1 MTTAWE
7 AGIDLLAAHAVKTLP
22 PSRSR
27 PCRPRGQDPAALG
40 GRYVAVNTDA
50 GMRIPFVIIASLAV
64 IGPGL
69 STPSFA
75 QQSTPAGAANPLPQ
89 AEASPDDIEGGKMFA
104 TTCGFCHQD
113 GGRHAGRGPKLSKSE
128 RSDEYIVER
137 IKKGKVGAMPA
148 YGSVFTDGQ
157 IIAILAYIRGLD
169 D

>member
-1 MTTAWE
+1 
-7 AGIDLLAAHAVKTLP
+7 
-22 PSRSR
+22 
-27 PCRPRGQDPAALG
+27 
-40 GRYVAVNTDA
+40 
-50 GMRIPFVIIASLAV
+50 MRTPFVIFACLAIFWPFLSTASL
-64 IGPGL
+64 
-69 STPSFA
+69 A
-75 QQSTPAGAANPLPQ
+75 QQSTGAGASNPLPQ

-104 TTCGFCHQD
+104 TTCGFCHQE

-148 YGSVFTDGQ
+148 YGSVFSEGQ

>member
-1 MTTAWE
+1 
-7 AGIDLLAAHAVKTLP
+7 
-22 PSRSR
+22 
-27 PCRPRGQDPAALG
+27 
-40 GRYVAVNTDA
+40 
-50 GMRIPFVIIASLAV
+50 MRIPFIIFASLA
-64 IGPGL
+64 IIWPWL
-69 STPSFA
+69 STASFA
-75 QQSTPAGAANPLPQ
+75 QQSTSAGSADPLPQ

-128 RSDEYIVER
+128 RSDEYIIER

-148 YGSVFTDGQ
+148 YGSVFSDRQ

>member
-1 MTTAWE
+1 MNA
-7 AGIDLLAAHAVKTLP
+7 DV
-22 PSRSR
+22 
-27 PCRPRGQDPAALG
+27 
-40 GRYVAVNTDA
+40 
-50 GMRIPFVIIASLAV
+50 GMRIPFVIVAALA
-64 IGPGL
+64 ILWSGL
-69 STPSFA
+69 LTVSFA
-75 QQSTPAGAANPLPQ
+75 QQSNSAGASSPLPQ

-148 YGSVFTDGQ
+148 YGSVFSEGQ